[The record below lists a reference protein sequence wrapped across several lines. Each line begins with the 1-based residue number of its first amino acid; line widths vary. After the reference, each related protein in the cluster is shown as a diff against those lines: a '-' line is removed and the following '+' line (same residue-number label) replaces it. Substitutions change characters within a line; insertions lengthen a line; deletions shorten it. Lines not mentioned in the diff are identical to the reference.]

1 MLNGSYLLNQKE
13 TKTQDKTFNY
23 VCNMK
28 KHILLFLL
36 LLSTFAWAQTKITP
50 TEQFTI
56 TGKIKAEL
64 KFTLADINS
73 YPIVAI
79 KNVTL
84 TNHLGEV
91 KGNIQNIKG
100 IALKPLLEKIEFL
113 TEKPKEL
120 SEFYLTFVASDG
132 YKVVYSWNEIFNSE
146 TGNNLFIIT
155 EKDGKKLQDFDDRIL
170 TITTT
175 DFKTGRRY
183 VKALDKIIVGRV
195 E

>member
-1 MLNGSYLLNQKE
+1 
-13 TKTQDKTFNY
+13 
-23 VCNMK
+23 MK
-28 KHILLFLL
+28 KHILILL
-36 LLSTFAWAQTKITP
+36 LLVNIFAWAQTKITP
-50 TEQFTI
+50 TEQFII
-56 TGKIKAEL
+56 TGKIKTEL

-73 YPIVAI
+73 YPVVPI
-79 KNVTL
+79 KNVIL

-113 TEKPKEL
+113 AEKPKEL

-155 EKDGKKLQDFDDRIL
+155 EKDGKKLTDLDDRIL

>member
-1 MLNGSYLLNQKE
+1 
-13 TKTQDKTFNY
+13 
-23 VCNMK
+23 VV
-28 KHILLFLL
+28 
-36 LLSTFAWAQTKITP
+36 P
-50 TEQFTI
+50 
-56 TGKIKAEL
+56 
-64 KFTLADINS
+64 
-73 YPIVAI
+73 I
-79 KNVTL
+79 KNVIL

-113 TEKPKEL
+113 AEKPKEL

-155 EKDGKKLQDFDDRIL
+155 EKDGKKLTDLDDRIL

>member
-1 MLNGSYLLNQKE
+1 
-13 TKTQDKTFNY
+13 
-23 VCNMK
+23 MK
-28 KHILLFLL
+28 KNLFIFLL
-36 LLSTFAWAQTKITP
+36 LVSAFTWAQTKITP
-50 TEQFTI
+50 TEQFII
-56 TGKIKAEL
+56 TGKVKTEL
-64 KFTLADINS
+64 KFTLADISS
-73 YPIVAI
+73 YPVVPI

-91 KGNIQNIKG
+91 KGDIQSIKG
-100 IALKPLLEKIEFL
+100 VALKPLLEKIEFL

-120 SEFYLTFVASDG
+120 SQFYLTFVASDG

-146 TGNNLFIIT
+146 TGNNLFIII
-155 EKDGKKLQDFDDRIL
+155 EKDGKKLKDLEDRIL

>member
-1 MLNGSYLLNQKE
+1 
-13 TKTQDKTFNY
+13 
-23 VCNMK
+23 MK
-28 KHILLFLL
+28 KHFFIFLL
-36 LLSTFAWAQTKITP
+36 LLSTFVWAQTKITP
-50 TEQFTI
+50 TGQFTI

-64 KFTLADINS
+64 KFTIADINT
-73 YPIVAI
+73 YPVVPI
-79 KNVTL
+79 KNVSL

-91 KGNIQNIKG
+91 KGDIQNIKG
-100 IALKPLLEKIEFL
+100 IALKPLLEKIEFE
-113 TEKPKEL
+113 TEKPKDL
-120 SEFYLTFVASDG
+120 SEFYLIFVASDG

-155 EKDGKKLQDFDDRIL
+155 EKDGKKLTDLDDRIL

-183 VKALDKIIVGRV
+183 VKALDKIIVDRV

>member
-1 MLNGSYLLNQKE
+1 
-13 TKTQDKTFNY
+13 
-23 VCNMK
+23 MK
-28 KHILLFLL
+28 KNFFIFLIA
-36 LLSTFAWAQTKITP
+36 LSSFALAQTKITP

-56 TGKIKAEL
+56 TGKVKTEL
-64 KFTLADINS
+64 KFTLADING
-73 YPIVAI
+73 YPVVPI

-91 KGNIQNIKG
+91 KGDIQNIKG
-100 IALKPLLEKIEFL
+100 VALKPLLEKIEFL

-120 SEFYLTFVASDG
+120 SQFYLTFVASDG

-155 EKDGKKLQDFDDRIL
+155 EKGGKNLKDFEDRIL

>member
-1 MLNGSYLLNQKE
+1 
-13 TKTQDKTFNY
+13 
-23 VCNMK
+23 MK
-28 KHILLFLL
+28 KYILIFLL
-36 LLSTFAWAQTKITP
+36 AASTFTWAQTKITP
-50 TEQFTI
+50 TNQFTI

-64 KFTLADINS
+64 KFTLADINT
-73 YPIVAI
+73 YPVVAI

-84 TNHLGEV
+84 TNHLGET
-91 KGNIQNIKG
+91 KGDIQNIKG
-100 IALKPLLEKIEFL
+100 VALKPLLEKIDFL

-120 SEFYLTFVASDG
+120 SQFYLTFVASDG
-132 YKVVYSWNEIFNSE
+132 YKIVYSWNELFNSE

-155 EKDGKKLQDFDDRIL
+155 EKDGKKLNDIEDRIL

>member
-1 MLNGSYLLNQKE
+1 VFLF
-13 TKTQDKTFNY
+13 TF
-23 VCNMK
+23 VGMK
-28 KHILLFLL
+28 KHFFIFLILV
-36 LLSTFAWAQTKITP
+36 STFVWAQTKITP
-50 TEQFTI
+50 TNQFTI
-56 TGKIKAEL
+56 SGKIKTEL

-91 KGNIQNIKG
+91 KGDIQNIKG
-100 IALKPLLEKIEFL
+100 IALKPLLEKIEFAAD
-113 TEKPKEL
+113 KPKEL

-132 YKVVYSWNEIFNSE
+132 YKVVYSWNEIFNSQ
-146 TGNNLFIIT
+146 TGDNLFIIT
-155 EKDGKKLQDFDDRIL
+155 EKDDKKLNDLDDRIL

-183 VKALDKIIVGRV
+183 VKALAKIIVSRV

>member
-1 MLNGSYLLNQKE
+1 
-13 TKTQDKTFNY
+13 
-23 VCNMK
+23 MK
-28 KHILLFLL
+28 KNILIFLL
-36 LLSTFAWAQTKITP
+36 LVSTFVWAQTKINP
-50 TEQFTI
+50 TNQFTI
-56 TGKIKAEL
+56 TGKIKTEL
-64 KFTLADINS
+64 KFTIADINI
-73 YPIVAI
+73 YPVVPI
-79 KNVTL
+79 KDVTL

-91 KGNIQNIKG
+91 KGDIQHIKG

-132 YKVVYSWNEIFNSE
+132 YKVVYSWNEIFNSP
-146 TGNNLFIIT
+146 TSNNLFIIT
-155 EKDGKKLQDFDDRIL
+155 EKDGKKLSDLEDRIL

-183 VKALDKIIVGRV
+183 VKALDKIIVSRV